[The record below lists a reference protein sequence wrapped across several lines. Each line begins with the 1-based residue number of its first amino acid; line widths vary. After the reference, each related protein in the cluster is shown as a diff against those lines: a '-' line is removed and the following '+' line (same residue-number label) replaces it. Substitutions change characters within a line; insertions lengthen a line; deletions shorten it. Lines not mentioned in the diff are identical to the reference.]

1 MINPAS
7 FGYCPESQLA
17 NDIKVAAINIF
28 IKKIISN
35 ISLPFFLKNSNV

>member
-17 NDIKVAAINIF
+17 NDINVAAINIF
-28 IKKIISN
+28 IKKIIKLFMLS
-35 ISLPFFLKNSNV
+35 F